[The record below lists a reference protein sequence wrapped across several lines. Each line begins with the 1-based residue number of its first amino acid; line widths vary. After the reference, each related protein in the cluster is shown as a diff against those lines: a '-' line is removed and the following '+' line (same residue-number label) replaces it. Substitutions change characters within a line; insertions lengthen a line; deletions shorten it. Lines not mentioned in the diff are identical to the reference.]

1 MLLARVP
8 ARCSKEEVTLPAR
21 AAARFG
27 FLFLPSL
34 EVTGTSG
41 RAASDSDLKSSLYSS
56 LFSVLSGKFIR
67 TLNKAWIGF
76 LESIDTIQFLKT
88 NMFSKHR
95 ERINNDHS
103 TVKFS
108 LSTPMNEIFKN
119 RTSLNKMSLALSWV
133 TFISLSD
140 TFLSLKPFFLIKFKW
155 FEFVNYEKLFFQT
168 STNWEGTLDLQGVQM
183 SE

>member
-8 ARCSKEEVTLPAR
+8 ARCSEEEVTLPAR

-103 TVKFS
+103 TVKYS
-108 LSTPMNEIFKN
+108 LSITMNVRIEHRWIKWVWLWVEWLLYLYLILSCLWNRFLATLVALHFTPVSK
-119 RTSLNKMSLALSWV
+119 
-133 TFISLSD
+133 SLSKS
-140 TFLSLKPFFLIKFKW
+140 LSGQSFGLA
-155 FEFVNYEKLFFQT
+155 
-168 STNWEGTLDLQGVQM
+168 
-183 SE
+183 